1 VHLGW
6 ALVAY
11 LCIFAYGLCD
21 NSRGPIFPDLLRDFS
36 LSDSAGSLFFLVA
49 SGAALLNNLFS
60 IGLMERKG
68 ALWAVKF
75 YCFLQIV
82 GFLFIGFSPS
92 FFSVLVGAAIFGA
105 SLGGNG
111 IAVNI
116 LIAEASPVRIR
127 RQMLAGLHCLY
138 GLSSL
143 LAPFF
148 VTFMYHLGFGWKV
161 ALAWLSLGPAVVLG
175 VTFLPWIES
184 SVEARVTRELPDP
197 IHPDKQLLRNRPWG
211 PVMYYGAII
220 SLYVVAELTISTRLV
235 LFARR
240 ECGYSV
246 EQANLLLSGFFLT
259 LFLGRL
265 YFALFK
271 IPLRN
276 RVILRWSAATGLVCF
291 ALGILVNP
299 LWLSLAGLAFSLF
312 YPGAIAYINDEMPA
326 PQAAFVTS
334 WGVTI
339 QNLALVFMQFIL
351 GELTDRFSLG
361 KALWLGPVCLAI
373 SLGFLLIRPGE
384 NRFFRG
390 SRTSFP

>member
-1 VHLGW
+1 MGW

-11 LCIFAYGLCD
+11 FCIFAYGLCD

-36 LSDSAGSLFFLVA
+36 LSDSMGSMFFLVA

-75 YCFLQIV
+75 YCLLQV
-82 GFLFIGFSPS
+82 AGFLFIGFSSS
-92 FFSVLVGAAIFGA
+92 FLCVLIGSAIFGA

-116 LIAEASPVRIR
+116 LIAEASPIRLR

-148 VTFMYHLGFGWKV
+148 VTFMYHFGFGWKI
-161 ALAWLSLGPAVVLG
+161 ALACLSVGPALVLAFA
-175 VTFLPWIES
+175 FLPMARATEEAG
-184 SVEARVTRELPDP
+184 VERNLADP
-197 IHPDKQLLRNRPWG
+197 IHPKKQPMIKRPWRSA
-211 PVMYYGAII
+211 MYYSTII

-240 ECGYSV
+240 DGGYSV
-246 EQANLLLSGFFLT
+246 DHANLLLSGFFLA
-259 LFLGRL
+259 LFLGR
-265 YFALFK
+265 FAFAVFK

-276 RVILRWSAATGLVCF
+276 RVILRLSAATGIICF
-291 ALGILVNP
+291 ALGILVSP
-299 LWLSLAGLAFSLF
+299 LWLSVTGLAFSLF

-326 PQAAFVTS
+326 TEAAFVTS
-334 WGVTI
+334 WGVTL
-339 QNLALVFMQFIL
+339 QNLALVLMQFTL
-351 GELTDRFSLG
+351 GELADRFSLG
-361 KALWLGPVCLAI
+361 RALWLGPVCLAV
-373 SLGFLLIRPGE
+373 SLGLLLIRPGE
-384 NRFFRG
+384 NRLFREP
-390 SRTSFP
+390 R